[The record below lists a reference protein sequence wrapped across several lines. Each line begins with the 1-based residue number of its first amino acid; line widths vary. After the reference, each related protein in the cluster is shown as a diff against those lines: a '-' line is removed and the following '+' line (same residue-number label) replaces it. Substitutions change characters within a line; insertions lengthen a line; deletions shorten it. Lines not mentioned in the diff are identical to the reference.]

1 MQVLSQGVRSH
12 TGYTEKFL
20 ETSILQQLNKDY
32 LLPLMMLKGLNE
44 FEVRWRFFKT
54 VQMDIE
60 LQSHFV

>member
-20 ETSILQQLNKDY
+20 ETSILQQQRLS
-32 LLPLMMLKGLNE
+32 LPLMMLKGLNE